1 MIDVTKPTQMPQPG
15 KLTPEQSKTMGLDTQ
30 QGLAASGMNIPNI
43 GQQLAQP
50 GQQPSM
56 GGMPMPS
63 VGDIL
68 KQRMLS

>member
-1 MIDVTKPTQMPQPG
+1 MIDVTKPTQIPQPG
-15 KLTPEQSKTMGLDTQ
+15 KLTPEQSKAMGLGTQ
-30 QGLAASGMNIPNI
+30 QGLAASGMNMPSI

-50 GQQPSM
+50 GQQSSI
-56 GGMPMPS
+56 GGMPIPS